1 MKINY
6 DPQANALYIYLRK
19 GNIDESDEVAPGV
32 IIDYDDNGQP
42 LGIEFLDA
50 AKLFGGK
57 KELHI
62 EMALTEN
69 IKK

>member
-6 DPQANALYIYLRK
+6 DPQADALYIYLRK
-19 GNIDESDEVAPGV
+19 GNIDESDEVAQGV

>member
-6 DPQANALYIYLRK
+6 DPQADALYIYLRK